1 MELKFNKSEEG
12 WVAEFKVTSSFS
24 LHIEGVVE
32 GNVKVYQRS
41 TPSGEYAYTREGTP
55 STSYGKVYDFTF
67 PVLVGP
73 KFMKVVCVTEP
84 TYGEVVTDGEVA
96 FDGEGGETE
105 EPDELAVFY
114 YNYGSDDEYYVPL
127 SEIDKQTI
135 IHFSVQHL
143 PNNTIEISGFLNSG
157 SYKMAIYGNIVSSQR
172 DVDSVATEY
181 PYSMMKNR
189 LEGGVYEK
197 KLTLELASG
206 MTVILKNENA
216 N

>member
-32 GNVKVYQRS
+32 GNVKVCQRS

-96 FDGEGGETE
+96 FIGGGAPDMLDLFYFDLSSTGAAKGVVMVSELE
-105 EPDELAVFY
+105 EALKDNDYVTVTKV
-114 YNYGSDDEYYVPL
+114 SDKVY
-127 SEIDKQTI
+127 EI
-135 IHFSVQHL
+135 
-143 PNNTIEISGFLNSG
+143 
-157 SYKMAIYGNIVSSQR
+157 A
-172 DVDSVATEY
+172 
-181 PYSMMKNR
+181 
-189 LEGGVYEK
+189 GGVFWGAYWMNVRGYITEMIDGWGEVYSYPQSMLQEK
-197 KLTLELASG
+197 FDGYNGEPMRTYKLASG
-206 MTVILKNENA
+206 ITLKLINTRA
-216 N
+216 